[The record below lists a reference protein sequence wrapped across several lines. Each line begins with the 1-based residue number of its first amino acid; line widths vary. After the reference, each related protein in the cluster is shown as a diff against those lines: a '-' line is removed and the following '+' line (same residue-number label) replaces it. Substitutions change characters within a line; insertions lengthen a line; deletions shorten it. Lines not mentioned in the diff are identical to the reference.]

1 MLTLVPYLLCS
12 LVFFIVVVKLLDY
25 LGELKNWNLT
35 SRLVAF
41 LCLVVIYLG
50 ITLGIILYVQ

>member
-12 LVFFIVVVKLLDY
+12 LVFFVVVVKLLDY

-35 SRLVAF
+35 HRLVAF

-50 ITLGIILYVQ
+50 IMLSIITLVQ

>member
-12 LVFFIVVVKLLDY
+12 LVFFVVVVKLLDY

-35 SRLVAF
+35 HRLVTF

-50 ITLGIILYVQ
+50 ITLGIILYAQ

>member
-12 LVFFIVVVKLLDY
+12 LVFFVVVVKLLDY

-35 SRLVAF
+35 HRLIAF

-50 ITLGIILYVQ
+50 IMLSIITLIQ

>member
-12 LVFFIVVVKLLDY
+12 LVFFVVVVKLLDY
-25 LGELKNWNLT
+25 AGELKNWNLT
-35 SRLVAF
+35 HRLIAF

-50 ITLGIILYVQ
+50 IMLSIILYAQ

>member
-12 LVFFIVVVKLLDY
+12 LVFFVVVVKLLDY

-35 SRLVAF
+35 SRLITF
-41 LCLVVIYLG
+41 LCLVIVY
-50 ITLGIILYVQ
+50 LGIILSIITLIQ